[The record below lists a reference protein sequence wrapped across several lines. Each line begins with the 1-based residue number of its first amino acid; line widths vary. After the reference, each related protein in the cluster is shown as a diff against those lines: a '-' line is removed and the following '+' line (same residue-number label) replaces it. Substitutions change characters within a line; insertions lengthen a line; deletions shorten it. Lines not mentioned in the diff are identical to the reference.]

1 MDSYYCLHLHPQWFV
16 LCYFKWYSFS
26 KDFLA
31 AKKNGSDGSIQV
43 GIGDLSQHTIGA
55 KMIEFRDNVAIL
67 ELGRRVDFAKPACL
81 GTPDQG
87 TFILTI
93 ISNDSKR

>member
-1 MDSYYCLHLHPQWFV
+1 
-16 LCYFKWYSFS
+16 
-26 KDFLA
+26 
-31 AKKNGSDGSIQV
+31 
-43 GIGDLSQHTIGA
+43 
-55 KMIEFRDNVAIL
+55 MIEFRDNVAIL